1 MYIYIQL
8 YIYITGKNSTLYDG
22 TSLFRHCLQAVL
34 AKQVSRTWYV
44 SSTSAS
50 RPGCGDRN
58 TLGPTFVLSLIFWGG
73 RIHHCLGSNST
84 HLRLKQYMKIMK
96 YLQ

>member
-1 MYIYIQL
+1 MNGFYNL
-8 YIYITGKNSTLYDG
+8 YKATSPEKNSTLYDG
-22 TSLFRHCLQAVL
+22 TSLFRRLQAVL

-58 TLGPTFVLSLIFWGG
+58 TMGPTFVLSLIFWEGEYTTVWDQTQP
-73 RIHHCLGSNST
+73 ICA
-84 HLRLKQYMKIMK
+84 
-96 YLQ
+96 